1 MIITVQQLQQSTLY
15 KEICD
20 LITRDDDTIVALQ
33 IQAAQSLCATYLFK
47 YNLKEVFGDDSGPG
61 VGIARQNRPATAPSV
76 KCPALENIITIIACY
91 YLVRKASPNVD
102 VELYRDDYTQAI
114 KLLEDIRDGHN
125 NLTELHYIQDDPETP
140 GDESQANGVTWSSN
154 PKRQNFF

>member
-1 MIITVQQLQQSTLY
+1 MIITVQQLQQTTLY

-20 LITRDDDTIVALQ
+20 LITRNDDTIVKLQ
-33 IQAAQSLCATYLFK
+33 IMAAQSLCATFLFK
-47 YNLKEVFGDDSGPG
+47 YNLKEVFGDDTTEP
-61 VGIARQNRPATAPSV
+61 VTAPTV
-76 KCPALENIITIIACY
+76 KCPALENIITVIACY

-102 VELYRDDYTQAI
+102 VELYRDDYMQAI
-114 KLLEDIRDGHN
+114 KLLEDIRDGNN

-140 GDESQANGVTWSSN
+140 EDESKANGVTWSSN

>member
-20 LITRDDDTIVALQ
+20 LITRDDDNIVALQ

-47 YNLKEVFGDDSGPG
+47 YNLKEVFGDDSTE
-61 VGIARQNRPATAPSV
+61 PATAPSV

-102 VELYRDDYTQAI
+102 VELYRDDYMQAI

-125 NLTELHYIQDDPETP
+125 NLTELHYRQDDPETP